1 MKTLIALGLV
11 ASFAAP
17 AHAASSGQA
26 AQTTT
31 ATTTQTTTSTAAADI
46 AGSWDVTFNAQQGPI
61 PGKLTF
67 KKDGAKIIGTVTSQV
82 GESPLEAEVKGK
94 AVTVWFSVT
103 MQQGPIAI
111 QLDGTVDGDAMKGS
125 IGAGGQTAGTWEAT
139 RAKDAKDAKPAD
151 STTTTT
157 STASTTA
164 TPSLTGTWSVTIEL
178 PNMTATPTMAL
189 KQEGEKVTGEY
200 VSAQY
205 GKFPMTG
212 TIKGTDVVMSF
223 QMNLEGTSLNVT
235 YSGKL
240 EKDGTMKGSVNYG
253 DMMSGTFIAAK
264 NK

>member
-1 MKTLIALGLV
+1 MKMISALGLIV
-11 ASFAAP
+11 CLAAP
-17 AHAASSGQA
+17 AA

-31 ATTTQTTTSTAAADI
+31 ATTATTTTAANADL
-46 AGSWDVTFNAQQGPI
+46 AGTWDVTFTAQQGPI
-61 PGKLTF
+61 PGQMVF
-67 KKDGAKIIGTVTSQV
+67 KKEGAKIIGTVTSQV
-82 GESPLEAEVKGK
+82 GTSPLEAEVKGK

-125 IGAGGQTAGTWEAT
+125 IGAGGQSAGTWEAT

-151 STTTTT
+151 STTSTT
-157 STASTTA
+157 STASTTS

-223 QMNLEGTSLNVT
+223 QMNLEGDVLNVT
-235 YSGKL
+235 YSGTL

-253 DMMSGTFIAAK
+253 DMMSRYVLRCAK
-264 NK
+264 K